1 MRLTK
6 ILLMTLIVVSSGSI
20 FADDTAMLINLDKQW
35 GSAGGPDG
43 FVSDDVVGIG
53 PTGIIGIAEVRQAA
67 VGPSDEEYVVD
78 GYQVNFLSADIAVM
92 GSYSL
97 RVRPSFKPACLSKA
111 GWQVDGRCQCICT
124 TRRVNYPE
132 NRLGY
137 IIAEY
142 TQAEF

>member
-6 ILLMTLIVVSSGSI
+6 ILLMTLIAVCSGSI

-67 VGPSDEEYVVD
+67 VGPSDEAYVVD
-78 GYQVNFLSADIAVM
+78 GYQVNFLSTDIAVM
-92 GSYSL
+92 VHTASGSDPHSSL
-97 RVRPSFKPACLSKA
+97 HVYQK
-111 GWQVDGRCQCICT
+111 QDGKWM
-124 TRRVNYPE
+124 VVANASAP
-132 NRLGY
+132 LG
-137 IIAEY
+137 E
-142 TQAEF
+142 

>member
-6 ILLMTLIVVSSGSI
+6 ILLMTLIAVCSGSI

-78 GYQVNFLSADIAVM
+78 GYQVNFLSTDIAVM
-92 GSYSL
+92 VHTASGSDPHSSL
-97 RVRPSFKPACLSKA
+97 HVYQK
-111 GWQVDGRCQCICT
+111 QDGKWM
-124 TRRVNYPE
+124 VVANASAP
-132 NRLGY
+132 LG
-137 IIAEY
+137 E
-142 TQAEF
+142 

>member
-1 MRLTK
+1 MMRLTK

-92 GSYSL
+92 VHTASGSDPHSSL
-97 RVRPSFKPACLSKA
+97 HVYQK
-111 GWQVDGRCQCICT
+111 QDGKWM
-124 TRRVNYPE
+124 VVANASAP
-132 NRLGY
+132 LG
-137 IIAEY
+137 E
-142 TQAEF
+142 

>member
-67 VGPSDEEYVVD
+67 VGPSDEAYVVD

-92 GSYSL
+92 VHTASGSDPHSSL
-97 RVRPSFKPACLSKA
+97 HVYQK
-111 GWQVDGRCQCICT
+111 QDGKWM
-124 TRRVNYPE
+124 VVANASAP
-132 NRLGY
+132 LG
-137 IIAEY
+137 E
-142 TQAEF
+142 

>member
-53 PTGIIGIAEVRQAA
+53 PTGIIGITEVRQAA

-78 GYQVNFLSADIAVM
+78 GYQVNFLSTDIAVM
-92 GSYSL
+92 VHTASGSDPHSSL
-97 RVRPSFKPACLSKA
+97 HVYQK
-111 GWQVDGRCQCICT
+111 QDGKWM
-124 TRRVNYPE
+124 VVANASAP
-132 NRLGY
+132 LG
-137 IIAEY
+137 E
-142 TQAEF
+142 

>member
-92 GSYSL
+92 VHTASGSNPHSSL
-97 RVRPSFKPACLSKA
+97 HVYQK
-111 GWQVDGRCQCICT
+111 QDGKWM
-124 TRRVNYPE
+124 VVANASAP
-132 NRLGY
+132 LG
-137 IIAEY
+137 E
-142 TQAEF
+142 

>member
-6 ILLMTLIVVSSGSI
+6 ILLMTLIAVCSGSI

-67 VGPSDEEYVVD
+67 VGPSDEEYLVD
-78 GYQVNFLSADIAVM
+78 GYQVNFLSTDIAVM
-92 GSYSL
+92 VHTASGSDPHSSL
-97 RVRPSFKPACLSKA
+97 HVYQK
-111 GWQVDGRCQCICT
+111 QDGKWM
-124 TRRVNYPE
+124 VVANASAP
-132 NRLGY
+132 LG
-137 IIAEY
+137 E
-142 TQAEF
+142 

>member
-67 VGPSDEEYVVD
+67 VGPSDEAYVVD
-78 GYQVNFLSADIAVM
+78 GYQVNFLSTDIAVM
-92 GSYSL
+92 VHTASGSDPHSSL
-97 RVRPSFKPACLSKA
+97 HVYQK
-111 GWQVDGRCQCICT
+111 QDGKWM
-124 TRRVNYPE
+124 VVANASAP
-132 NRLGY
+132 LG
-137 IIAEY
+137 E
-142 TQAEF
+142 

>member
-92 GSYSL
+92 VHTASGSDPHSSL
-97 RVRPSFKPACLSKA
+97 HVYQK
-111 GWQVDGRCQCICT
+111 QDGKWMVVANASAT
-124 TRRVNYPE
+124 
-132 NRLGY
+132 LG
-137 IIAEY
+137 E
-142 TQAEF
+142 

>member
-67 VGPSDEEYVVD
+67 VGPADEEYVVD
-78 GYQVNFLSADIAVM
+78 GYQVNFLSTDIAVM
-92 GSYSL
+92 VHTASGSDPHSSL
-97 RVRPSFKPACLSKA
+97 HVYQK
-111 GWQVDGRCQCICT
+111 QDGKWM
-124 TRRVNYPE
+124 VVANASAP
-132 NRLGY
+132 LG
-137 IIAEY
+137 E
-142 TQAEF
+142 

>member
-67 VGPSDEEYVVD
+67 VGPSDEEYLVD
-78 GYQVNFLSADIAVM
+78 GYQVNFLSTDIAVM
-92 GSYSL
+92 VHTASGSDPHSSL
-97 RVRPSFKPACLSKA
+97 HVYQK
-111 GWQVDGRCQCICT
+111 QDGKWM
-124 TRRVNYPE
+124 VVANASAP
-132 NRLGY
+132 LG
-137 IIAEY
+137 E
-142 TQAEF
+142 

>member
-78 GYQVNFLSADIAVM
+78 GYQVNFLSTDIAVM
-92 GSYSL
+92 VHTASGSDPHSSL
-97 RVRPSFKPACLSKA
+97 HVYQK
-111 GWQVDGRCQCICT
+111 QDGKWM
-124 TRRVNYPE
+124 VVANASAP
-132 NRLGY
+132 LG
-137 IIAEY
+137 E
-142 TQAEF
+142 

>member
-78 GYQVNFLSADIAVM
+78 GYQVNFLSTDIAVM
-92 GSYSL
+92 VHTASGSDPHSSL
-97 RVRPSFKPACLSKA
+97 HVYHK
-111 GWQVDGRCQCICT
+111 QDGKWM
-124 TRRVNYPE
+124 VVANASAP
-132 NRLGY
+132 LG
-137 IIAEY
+137 E
-142 TQAEF
+142 

>member
-6 ILLMTLIVVSSGSI
+6 ILLMTLIAVCSGSI

-92 GSYSL
+92 VHTASGSDPHSSL
-97 RVRPSFKPACLSKA
+97 HVYQK
-111 GWQVDGRCQCICT
+111 QDGKWM
-124 TRRVNYPE
+124 VVANASAP
-132 NRLGY
+132 LG
-137 IIAEY
+137 E
-142 TQAEF
+142 

>member
-92 GSYSL
+92 VHTASGSDPHSSL
-97 RVRPSFKPACLSKA
+97 HVYQK
-111 GWQVDGRCQCICT
+111 QDGKWM
-124 TRRVNYPE
+124 VVANASAPLE
-132 NRLGY
+132 LLGLPR
-137 IIAEY
+137 
-142 TQAEF
+142 

>member
-67 VGPSDEEYVVD
+67 VGPSDEEYLVD

-92 GSYSL
+92 VHTASGSDPHSSL
-97 RVRPSFKPACLSKA
+97 HVYQK
-111 GWQVDGRCQCICT
+111 QDGKWM
-124 TRRVNYPE
+124 VVANASAP
-132 NRLGY
+132 LG
-137 IIAEY
+137 E
-142 TQAEF
+142 

>member
-6 ILLMTLIVVSSGSI
+6 ILLMTLIVASSGSI

-92 GSYSL
+92 VHTASGSDPHSSL
-97 RVRPSFKPACLSKA
+97 HVYQK
-111 GWQVDGRCQCICT
+111 QDGKWM
-124 TRRVNYPE
+124 VVANASAP
-132 NRLGY
+132 LG
-137 IIAEY
+137 E
-142 TQAEF
+142 

>member
-1 MRLTK
+1 MGIYIMRLTK

-67 VGPSDEEYVVD
+67 VGPSDEAYVVD

-92 GSYSL
+92 VHTASGSDPHSSL
-97 RVRPSFKPACLSKA
+97 HVYQK
-111 GWQVDGRCQCICT
+111 QDGKWM
-124 TRRVNYPE
+124 VVANASAP
-132 NRLGY
+132 LG
-137 IIAEY
+137 E
-142 TQAEF
+142 

>member
-92 GSYSL
+92 VHTASGSDPHSSL
-97 RVRPSFKPACLSKA
+97 HVYQK
-111 GWQVDGRCQCICT
+111 QDGKWM
-124 TRRVNYPE
+124 VVANASAP
-132 NRLGY
+132 LG
-137 IIAEY
+137 E
-142 TQAEF
+142 

>member
-6 ILLMTLIVVSSGSI
+6 ILLMTLIAVCSGSI

-67 VGPSDEEYVVD
+67 VGPSDEAYVVD

-92 GSYSL
+92 VHTASGSDPHSSL
-97 RVRPSFKPACLSKA
+97 HVYQK
-111 GWQVDGRCQCICT
+111 QDGKWM
-124 TRRVNYPE
+124 VVANASAP
-132 NRLGY
+132 LG
-137 IIAEY
+137 E
-142 TQAEF
+142 

>member
-1 MRLTK
+1 
-6 ILLMTLIVVSSGSI
+6 MTLIVVSSGSI

-92 GSYSL
+92 VHTASGSDPHSSL
-97 RVRPSFKPACLSKA
+97 HVYQK
-111 GWQVDGRCQCICT
+111 QDGKWMVIA
-124 TRRVNYPE
+124 NASAP
-132 NRLGY
+132 LG
-137 IIAEY
+137 E
-142 TQAEF
+142 

>member
-6 ILLMTLIVVSSGSI
+6 ILLMTLIVVCSGSI

-78 GYQVNFLSADIAVM
+78 GYQVNFLSTDIAVM
-92 GSYSL
+92 VHTASGSDPHSSL
-97 RVRPSFKPACLSKA
+97 HVYQK
-111 GWQVDGRCQCICT
+111 QDGKWM
-124 TRRVNYPE
+124 VVANASAP
-132 NRLGY
+132 LG
-137 IIAEY
+137 E
-142 TQAEF
+142 